1 MDKKTESIFYALNEE
16 VAQLFYRWKIFEQL
30 FSSEG
35 NLRLLNT
42 SGSNVFYLLHV
53 LILDNVFLTLCRLT
67 DPAQQGSN
75 ENASI
80 PNLVARI
87 DGVIDAATRQSLRAR
102 LAELEKVC
110 ENMRDHRRKRIAHI
124 DVNCALRAGTEW
136 LMRPT
141 WGEVED
147 GLSLVREV
155 MQAIGLALFNR
166 SSVDD
171 DPLISAGCDGDTLL
185 HVLRKA
191 HGTEEAGQRVAA
203 PEGGH

>member
-87 DGVIDAATRQSLRAR
+87 DDVIDAATRQ
-102 LAELEKVC
+102 
-110 ENMRDHRRKRIAHI
+110 
-124 DVNCALRAGTEW
+124 
-136 LMRPT
+136 
-141 WGEVED
+141 
-147 GLSLVREV
+147 SLVREV

-171 DPLISAGCDGDTLL
+171 DPLIAAGCDGDTLL